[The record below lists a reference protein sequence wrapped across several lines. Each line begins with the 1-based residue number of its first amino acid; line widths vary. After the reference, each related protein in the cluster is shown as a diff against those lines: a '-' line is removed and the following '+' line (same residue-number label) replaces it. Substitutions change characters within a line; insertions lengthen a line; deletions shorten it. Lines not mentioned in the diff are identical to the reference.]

1 MSAAGQGLFCSAGTN
16 FSRYSITDMPPTSVT
31 SVLED
36 SRTNLWVGG
45 DDGLFQFRDGRFF
58 QVLGPAQNIGKVL
71 NLYEDSLGHL
81 WLGCTSGFYLLDN
94 GRLTH
99 LKPLGQELGSDMNV
113 PNARAVIEDR
123 QGRIWVGTGGEGL
136 LCWEGGQWK
145 RYSDKDGLIS
155 NYILALFV
163 DTEGNLWVST
173 YGGGLSRWHDGRFLN
188 YTTKNGLADDFITHI
203 SEDRNGWYWM
213 GSSQKGIFR
222 VARQQFEAFSRG
234 EIQRLTS
241 ITYNRSD
248 GLPSLDCNWT
258 CQPAGWTA
266 RDGRLLLPTSRL
278 LA

>member
-1 MSAAGQGLFCSAGTN
+1 
-16 FSRYSITDMPPTSVT
+16 
-31 SVLED
+31 
-36 SRTNLWVGG
+36 
-45 DDGLFQFRDGRFF
+45 
-58 QVLGPAQNIGKVL
+58 
-71 NLYEDSLGHL
+71 
-81 WLGCTSGFYLLDN
+81 
-94 GRLTH
+94 
-99 LKPLGQELGSDMNV
+99 MNV

-266 RDGRLLLPTSRL
+266 RDGRLLLPTLSRGGESLAARARIIGRIGQRAGLQADCGRTGHQHRNPARLHQERLSQAPRSLARGGRGQVREELGQIRLSAARPQLSPHTCPPMNMGMADL
-278 LA
+278 LKPDNYVSHKCFP